1 MDVSVSELIKLHQE
15 NWSATFDP
23 VHTPFF
29 YTLHRVHGKLLGRA
43 MQVMERHGFTPS
55 EFDVLASL
63 RRSPPP
69 HEMTPS
75 QLQQALLITS
85 GGLTKILQQLE
96 GRGLIARSIASGDRR
111 VKPVHLTG
119 AAFPV
124 VEAAMREMVGQEC
137 HRVATLLSAEEIR
150 RMTELLAKML
160 ADGEGQGV

>member
-1 MDVSVSELIKLHQE
+1 MAISVRELIELHRQ
-15 NWSATFDP
+15 NWCETFDSLL
-23 VHTPFF
+23 TPFF
-29 YTLHRVHGKLLGRA
+29 YTLHRVHGNLLGQA
-43 MQVMERHGFTPS
+43 MGVMERHGFSPS

-96 GRGLIARSIASGDRR
+96 GRGLIARSIAPGDRR
-111 VKPVHLTG
+111 VKPVHLTE

-124 VEAAMREMVGQEC
+124 VEAAMREMVSQEC
-137 HRVATLLSAEEIR
+137 GRVTTLLTAEEIQ
-150 RMTELLAKML
+150 RMTEILAKL
-160 ADGEGQGV
+160 LVDGEGQEG